1 MWRKTPRILRE
12 SAGSEM
18 NTAFDSSD
26 LPQDRTPEK
35 VRQGSPMPFHGKG
48 RVDRDL
54 YDDVSLCCCLTHS
67 SESEGSLC
75 FHLHILS
82 FHPLHY
88 YTGGLPT
95 TETPPPLPPPPD
107 LHSFNA
113 LHVSADDWLE
123 IRGGD

>member
-1 MWRKTPRILRE
+1 MEWVSLTRNKKLYREEHCMWHKTPRIVRE

-26 LPQDRTPEK
+26 LPQDRTPEM

-48 RVDRDL
+48 HAERDL

-82 FHPLHY
+82 FHPFIITLIKRV
-88 YTGGLPT
+88 L
-95 TETPPPLPPPPD
+95 
-107 LHSFNA
+107 S
-113 LHVSADDWLE
+113 
-123 IRGGD
+123 I